1 MSNDPLLQPFRLKH
15 LTLRNRI
22 MITAHEPAYAEDGMP
37 KAAYRA
43 YHAERAKAGI
53 AMTMT
58 AGSASV
64 ARDSPPAFNNLLC
77 YKDEVVPW
85 LRALADECHDHGTAV
100 MIQLTHLG
108 RRTRWDKGDWL
119 PTVAPSHA
127 REAAHRAFPKRIEDW
142 DIARIIGDYAD
153 AAERMQAAGLDG
165 IELECYGHLM
175 DQFWSLRTN
184 DLDAPWG
191 GDLTNRMRFSME
203 VLQAI
208 RTRVGPQFIVGVRYV
223 GDEMAAGG
231 IGPVEGMQISQRLKA
246 SGLVDFLNVIRGHI
260 DNDAALTEVI
270 PIQGMR
276 SAPHLDFAGEIRA
289 ATGMPVFHAARIPD
303 VATARHAIA
312 SGKLDMVGMTRAH
325 LADPHIVRKM
335 IEGREDD
342 IRPCVGANYCLDRI
356 YQGGAAYCIHNPA
369 SGRELDWPQAVP
381 VGAGGLR
388 VVVVGA
394 GPAGLEVARVAAT
407 QGHKVVV
414 MEAADAPGGQVRLTA
429 QTARRREILGITAWR
444 YAQCVKL
451 GVAFR
456 FNTFAEAD
464 DVLALSPDVVIVA
477 TGGVPHVEVLT
488 AGNDLVVSAW
498 DILSGDVAPGQDV
511 LVYDDA
517 GDFAALQAAEKIA
530 ESGGRVEVMTP
541 DRTFS
546 PEVMGM
552 SLTPYVRALQGH
564 GATFTVTWRL
574 QSVRRDGNRLVA
586 VAGSDYGTAKL
597 ERKVDQVVVN
607 HGTRPLDEVYF
618 ALKPLSRNLGEVD
631 HDALIG
637 GRRQDVDA
645 NPGGA
650 FRLFRIGDAVEARNI
665 HAAVY
670 DGLRFGLGL

>member
-1 MSNDPLLQPFRLKH
+1 
-15 LTLRNRI
+15 
-22 MITAHEPAYAEDGMP
+22 
-37 KAAYRA
+37 
-43 YHAERAKAGI
+43 
-53 AMTMT
+53 
-58 AGSASV
+58 
-64 ARDSPPAFNNLLC
+64 
-77 YKDEVVPW
+77 
-85 LRALADECHDHGTAV
+85 
-100 MIQLTHLG
+100 
-108 RRTRWDKGDWL
+108 
-119 PTVAPSHA
+119 
-127 REAAHRAFPKRIEDW
+127 
-142 DIARIIGDYAD
+142 
-153 AAERMQAAGLDG
+153 
-165 IELECYGHLM
+165 
-175 DQFWSLRTN
+175 
-184 DLDAPWG
+184 
-191 GDLTNRMRFSME
+191 
-203 VLQAI
+203 
-208 RTRVGPQFIVGVRYV
+208 
-223 GDEMAAGG
+223 
-231 IGPVEGMQISQRLKA
+231 
-246 SGLVDFLNVIRGHI
+246 
-260 DNDAALTEVI
+260 
-270 PIQGMR
+270 
-276 SAPHLDFAGEIRA
+276 
-289 ATGMPVFHAARIPD
+289 MPVFHAARIPD

-381 VGAGGLR
+381 VAAGGLR

-407 QGHKVVV
+407 QGHKVEVL
-414 MEAADAPGGQVRLTA
+414 EAADAPGGQVRLTA

-444 YAQCVKL
+444 HAQCVKL

-464 DVLALSPDVVIVA
+464 EVLALSPDVVIVA
-477 TGGVPHVEVLT
+477 TGGVPHIEVLA

-645 NPGGA
+645 NQGGT